1 MIKMEF
7 KSERPVFPYEYYC
20 FPTGGFPLEA
30 GIYVSFGRNGTLTG
44 MRGVFF
50 TDSFGCL
57 ARNGIDCILYLA
69 LDYAPRRLKK
79 YRIQISDGMLTIWY
93 GVWVRRSITISL
105 AHVQAV
111 QIRRRPA
118 QRLFGLCS
126 IILSLPGTRLVL
138 SELETVSCRTFL
150 RTVRRGAWIGP

>member
-1 MIKMEF
+1 MNITVSQRAVSLWRLEYTF
-7 KSERPVFPYEYYC
+7 LLGGTGLLLGCVAVFS
-20 FPTGGFPLEA
+20 LILSA
-30 GIYVSFGRNGTLTG
+30 VLQG
-44 MRGVFF
+44 MA
-50 TDSFGCL
+50 L
-57 ARNGIDCILYLA
+57 AAYFYLA

-93 GVWVRRSITISL
+93 GVWVRRSVTISL

-111 QIRRRPA
+111 QVRRRPA

-138 SELETVSCRTFL
+138 SELETVSCRTLL
-150 RTVRRGAWIGP
+150 RTVRRGVWIGP